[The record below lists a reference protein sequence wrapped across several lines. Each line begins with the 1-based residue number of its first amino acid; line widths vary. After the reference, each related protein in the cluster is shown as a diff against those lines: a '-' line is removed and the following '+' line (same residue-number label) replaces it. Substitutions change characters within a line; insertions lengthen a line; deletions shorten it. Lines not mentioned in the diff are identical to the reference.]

1 MILFLPPI
9 LTQRQIAHIV
19 NNSDAVQCNFTFHT
33 HWRINYFSSFSSS
46 SSSFSCS
53 CSYSFHLFLFF
64 SSFLLFFFLLFFCFF
79 FFICFSSS
87 FFSFLL
93 LIFFFSSFLFL
104 LFFSFF
110 FFICFSSS
118 SVLLLL
124 LLLLLV
130 ILVSDSQFTSTEEMQ
145 YCLSDAVSKRP
156 LMLDFILQLVTL
168 LYIIVAIMSCSLQV
182 P

>member
-1 MILFLPPI
+1 MQFYISYTALLY
-9 LTQRQIAHIV
+9 L
-19 NNSDAVQCNFTFHT
+19 
-33 HWRINYFSSFSSS
+33 HWRINYFSSFSSF

-64 SSFLLFFFLLFFCFF
+64 SSFLFSSFLLFFLFHLFF
-79 FFICFSSS
+79 FFF
-87 FFSFLL
+87 
-93 LIFFFSSFLFL
+93 FFFSSSYLLLFFFSFSSFL
-104 LFFSFF
+104 LFFLLHLFF

-124 LLLLLV
+124 LLV
-130 ILVSDSQFTSTEEMQ
+130 TLVSDTQSERTACCNYILFTSTEEMQ
-145 YCLSDAVSKRP
+145 CCLSDAVSKRP

-168 LYIIVAIMSCSLQV
+168 LYIIVAIMSCSLRV